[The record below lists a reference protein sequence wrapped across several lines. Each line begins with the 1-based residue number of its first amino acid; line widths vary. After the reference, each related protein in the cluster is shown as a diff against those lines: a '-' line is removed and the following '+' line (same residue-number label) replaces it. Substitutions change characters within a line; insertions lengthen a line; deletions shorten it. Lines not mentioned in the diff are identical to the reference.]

1 MYHVYLFETMK
12 KVLLTVKYSILSP
25 QIILWSSIDAGI
37 PEQLLLK
44 KKKKEKLQKPSTIV
58 NLSSTTNSNK
68 LGK

>member
-12 KVLLTVKYSILSP
+12 RVLLTVKYSILSP

-44 KKKKEKLQKPSTIV
+44 KKKKRKKITKALYDRKPFINGQLQ
-58 NLSSTTNSNK
+58 
-68 LGK
+68 